1 MSFPAPLDL
10 EHALSSQGGLTAG
23 TVGWPM
29 MGPQRRPA
37 GDRLALVR
45 LSTGILERRCLD
57 DHLTATS
64 GDVFLLSYP
73 NVPYRLRSS
82 CGAAGDV
89 IVLNAPRPRVASLTP
104 ASAEGAQQCR
114 DVIDYVLHG
123 VFANPV
129 ASADSITLGDATR
142 LVERCLDAAFGTEG
156 RTDADRTL
164 AMALDFV
171 EDHLGDDITVADIAG
186 ACNLSTRGLQ
196 AMFRN
201 RLGTTPMARL
211 REARLGRIRA
221 ELIASDG
228 AATTVA
234 AVAGCWRVSHPGR
247 FAAAY
252 RRLYGESPRDT
263 LLRAGPALTGSVSWE

>member
-1 MSFPAPLDL
+1 MPRLRYRRAVFSASSRSRTTTSFSRARRWKTSSQSGISARSRSTSGRVDVPAGAGWTVTGCADMATPVVCRGARRRCSARPRPFQTITAANGWEAEKRRIAMTRNAASGVRAHHRPAPVVYCGRSTARSSHGPVAVQDRSDSHMSFPAPLDL

-123 VFANPV
+123 VFAN
-129 ASADSITLGDATR
+129 
-142 LVERCLDAAFGTEG
+142 
-156 RTDADRTL
+156 
-164 AMALDFV
+164 
-171 EDHLGDDITVADIAG
+171 
-186 ACNLSTRGLQ
+186 
-196 AMFRN
+196 
-201 RLGTTPMARL
+201 
-211 REARLGRIRA
+211 
-221 ELIASDG
+221 
-228 AATTVA
+228 
-234 AVAGCWRVSHPGR
+234 
-247 FAAAY
+247 
-252 RRLYGESPRDT
+252 
-263 LLRAGPALTGSVSWE
+263 